1 LANHWAEQQRQT
13 GVESNALAG
22 WLGSRVAEPI
32 AQVSYETAFFWP
44 ILPKSGVFLL

>member
-32 AQVSYETAFFWP
+32 AADELDAGESFAA
-44 ILPKSGVFLL
+44 VFSAEGDG